1 MRLTQEK
8 ILQLVYQTMEEIN
21 QKIGT
26 DFSKDKIEIAFF
38 TPTTGVSVYEKLC
51 ERYFPKHLTQEYKQK
66 GYFETFA
73 AMAFIG
79 EEKDGIL
86 IREDVDLSA
95 FEWHHMILHE
105 FSHIIVCREELN
117 GEMFYD
123 KYCVDYADNTIE
135 DGGINAGYAIWRE
148 FSAEVFAL
156 DLDDAIYPYSLNDA
170 KRRIDELVPFISVEN
185 PNAKEA
191 MQKLLNIIFKSD
203 DYYLSKNADEF
214 ISRIKK
220 SKVSIILIF
229 EVMIRLVFEQLSHKC
244 AWKIDIDFIREF
256 GCQYLLCLGLIA
268 LKNRTH
274 Q

>member
-8 ILQLVYQTMEEIN
+8 IHQLVYQTMEEIN
-21 QKIGT
+21 QKLGT

-38 TPTTGVSVYEKLC
+38 TPTTGISVYEKLC
-51 ERYFPKHLTQEYKQK
+51 KRYFPKHLTQEYRQK

-86 IREDVDLSA
+86 IREDVDLFA

-135 DGGINAGYAIWRE
+135 DGCINAGYAIWRE

-156 DLDDAIYPYSLNDA
+156 DLDDAIYPYYLNDA
-170 KRRIDELVPFISVEN
+170 KDRIDELVSLITAKNS
-185 PNAKEA
+185 NAKEA
-191 MQKLLNIIFKSD
+191 MQKLLNVIFKSD
-203 DYYLSKNADEF
+203 DYYLSKSADEF

-220 SKVSIILIF
+220 SRVSNILIF
-229 EVMIRLVFEQLSHKC
+229 ASIIRLVFEQLSHKC
-244 AWKIDIDFIREF
+244 AWKINVDFIREF
-256 GCQYLLCLGLIA
+256 GSQYLLCLGLIA
-268 LKNRTH
+268 LKKRIC
-274 Q
+274 

>member
-1 MRLTQEK
+1 MRLMQEK

-21 QKIGT
+21 QKLGT

-38 TPTTGVSVYEKLC
+38 TPATGVSVYEKLC
-51 ERYFPKHLTQEYKQK
+51 ERYFPKYLTQEYKQK

-123 KYCVDYADNTIE
+123 KYCVDYTDNTIAGSRGLPPARSE
-135 DGGINAGYAIWRE
+135 PRPERWGGDG
-148 FSAEVFAL
+148 AL
-156 DLDDAIYPYSLNDA
+156 PFP
-170 KRRIDELVPFISVEN
+170 RRSGD
-185 PNAKEA
+185 
-191 MQKLLNIIFKSD
+191 
-203 DYYLSKNADEF
+203 
-214 ISRIKK
+214 R
-220 SKVSIILIF
+220 
-229 EVMIRLVFEQLSHKC
+229 
-244 AWKIDIDFIREF
+244 
-256 GCQYLLCLGLIA
+256 G
-268 LKNRTH
+268 
-274 Q
+274 